1 MSWGIKITILYIG
14 FILLILTLVGMSMR
28 QKVDLVA
35 VDYYEQ
41 ELKFQ
46 EKIDHSLQSNE
57 LKEPLTW
64 NVAQEQFVLNFP
76 AQFDGKQIKGEVFF
90 LRPSDKSLDKKIGIP
105 INNSLSKVISTKEL
119 EKGVYK
125 IEISWEV
132 LEVKYYNEG
141 IIRIN

>member
-1 MSWGIKITILYIG
+1 
-14 FILLILTLVGMSMR
+14 MSMR

-46 EKIDHSLQSNE
+46 EKINHSLQSNE

-64 NVAQEQFVLNFP
+64 NVSQEQFVLDFP
-76 AQFDGKQIKGEVFF
+76 SQFDGKQIKGEVFF
-90 LRPSDKSLDKKIGIP
+90 LRQSDKSLDKKIGIP

-125 IEISWEV
+125 IEITWEV
-132 LEVKYYNEG
+132 MEVEYYNEG

>member
-46 EKIDHSLQSNE
+46 EKINHSLQSNE

-64 NVAQEQFVLNFP
+64 NVSQEQFVLDFP
-76 AQFDGKQIKGEVFF
+76 SQFDGKQIKGEVFF
-90 LRPSDKSLDKKIGIP
+90 LRQSDKSLDKKIGIP

-125 IEISWEV
+125 IEITWEV
-132 LEVKYYNEG
+132 MEVEYYNEG